1 MNIGTDR
8 VQDNK
13 RTFSMNGSQVSV
25 LEQGHKVGLGSL
37 LERHHSRGLEAK
49 VGLQGGKV
57 SDVVCRAWTFP
68 SNWAQCCEMEGEKMK
83 HQLKQ
88 CMGEEG

>member
-49 VGLQGGKV
+49 VSLHSKHV
-57 SDVVCRAWTFP
+57 S
-68 SNWAQCCEMEGEKMK
+68 
-83 HQLKQ
+83 
-88 CMGEEG
+88 